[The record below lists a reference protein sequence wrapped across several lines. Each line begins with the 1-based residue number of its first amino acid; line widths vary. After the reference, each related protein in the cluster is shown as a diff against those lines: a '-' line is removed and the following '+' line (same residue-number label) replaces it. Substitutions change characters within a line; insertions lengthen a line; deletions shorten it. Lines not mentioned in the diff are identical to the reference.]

1 MYFWLIVIIK
11 VLGGVKVVKKK
22 KYVPPKDSLKRT
34 TVWLHDEEAIQNYLT
49 LSEEVGV
56 KQHVVD
62 TIGRMIINGEF
73 DYKAK
78 EKNKKVRADG
88 NYQLF
93 KEVKQKVKELGYSN
107 MTEIFNEILKDNEN
121 DIRKVLNNK
130 NESPN

>member
-1 MYFWLIVIIK
+1 M
-11 VLGGVKVVKKK
+11 VKKK

-121 DIRKVLNNK
+121 DIREVLNNK